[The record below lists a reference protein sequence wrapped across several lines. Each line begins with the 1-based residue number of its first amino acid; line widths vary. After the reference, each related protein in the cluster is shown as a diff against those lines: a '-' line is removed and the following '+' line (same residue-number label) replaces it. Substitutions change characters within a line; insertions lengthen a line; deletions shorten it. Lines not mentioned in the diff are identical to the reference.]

1 MRPGTFIQTQ
11 LHSNYVIR
19 ITKNTLEMAAK
30 DKVYRTIAAITVE
43 LAEKLDK
50 VDKGTCSLSEMDGLL
65 ADLRELEERIII
77 IRYKGM
83 ERMQYPELKTA
94 SIKTKVAEPYRAP
107 ELPLD
112 TEYHTEAESKTN
124 ELEVSLGEVDQN
136 HEFLEE
142 EVNEVVPNQISL
154 IDSIEEI
161 SKEASI
167 NERMQNKQKK
177 SVAEQLQSKPLV
189 SVLKA
194 LNLNQK
200 MGLVNQVFG
209 GDEQRFKAIM
219 QEIDTA
225 NNLEAAQTIVNGVIT
240 EAQRDEFSVVRK
252 LDSLIERRFA

>member
-1 MRPGTFIQTQ
+1 
-11 LHSNYVIR
+11 
-19 ITKNTLEMAAK
+19 MAAK

-43 LAEKLDK
+43 LTEKLDK

-83 ERMQYPELKTA
+83 ERMQYPEVKAA
-94 SIKTKVAEPYRAP
+94 SSKTKVAEPYRAP

-112 TEYHTEAESKTN
+112 TEYQSKDGSAAVAQEASSE
-124 ELEVSLGEVDQN
+124 EVDQDS
-136 HEFLEE
+136 EFLEE
-142 EVNEVVPNQISL
+142 AIDEVGPNQISL
-154 IDSIEEI
+154 IDSIEEV
-161 SKEASI
+161 SKESSI

-177 SVAEQLQSKPLV
+177 SVAQQLQAKPLV

-200 MGLVNQVFG
+200 MGLVNQVFA

-225 NNLEAAQTIVNGVIT
+225 EDLETAQAIVNGVIT
-240 EAQRDEFSVVRK
+240 DEQRDEVSLVRT